1 MSERKAALENPNR
14 TQAVLY
20 LVLTAVLWSTSGL
33 LIKMVNWNPVALA
46 GMRSFFAALLMWAY
60 IKKPKLNRSGWQWGA
75 AAAYAATVILFVVA
89 NKMTTSANAI
99 LLQYTAPIY
108 VVLFARLLLG
118 ERTTGIDWLTIFV
131 VFIGMG
137 LFFKEELAPGAFWG
151 NILAVVSGVTFAL
164 TAVLLRK
171 QKEAKPVESV
181 LLGNIMTALIALPW
195 MCQGPFPDPKGW
207 LTLVFMGLVQI
218 GFSYILYSIAL
229 QHVSAIEG
237 VLVPL
242 IEPILNPVWVL
253 IFTGEKPGV
262 WALLGGAIVLAAVTT
277 RSFLLTMRGLKKRKT
292 KTKAV
297 TLEQQIERERDAER
311 TNSEEPELP
320 PVL

>member
-1 MSERKAALENPNR
+1 MQLRKKGCNKMSEPKAVFEQTNR
-14 TQAVLY
+14 TQAVFY

-33 LIKMVNWNPVALA
+33 MIKMVRWNPVALA
-46 GMRSFFAALLMWAY
+46 GTRSVFAAILMWGY
-60 IKKPKLNRSGWQWGA
+60 TKKPKLNRSGWQWGA
-75 AAAYAATVILFVVA
+75 AAAYAATVILFVTA

-108 VVLFARLLLG
+108 VVFFAWLFLG
-118 ERTTGIDWLTIFV
+118 ERTTRLDWLTIIV
-131 VFIGMG
+131 VFLGMG
-137 LFFKEELAPGAFWG
+137 LFFKEELAPGALWG
-151 NILAVVSGVTFAL
+151 NILAVLSGVTFAL

-181 LLGNIMTALIALPW
+181 LLGNMITVLIALPW
-195 MCQGPFPDPKGW
+195 IFKGPFPDAKGW
-207 LTLVFMGLVQI
+207 LALVFMGFFQI
-218 GFSYILYSIAL
+218 GLSYILYSIAL

-237 VLVPL
+237 VLAPL

-277 RSFLLTMRGLKKRKT
+277 RSLLLIMREQKKRKT
-292 KTKAV
+292 KDKTV
-297 TLEQQIERERDAER
+297 TI
-311 TNSEEPELP
+311 N
-320 PVL
+320 

>member
-1 MSERKAALENPNR
+1 MSEQKTAQKNLNRMQAL
-14 TQAVLY
+14 LY

-33 LIKMVNWNPVALA
+33 LIKMVNCNPIALA
-46 GMRSFFAALLMWAY
+46 GIRSFFAAILMWGY
-60 IKKPKLNRSGWQWGA
+60 VKKPKLNRSGWQWGA
-75 AAAYAATVILFVVA
+75 AAAYAATVILFVLA

-108 VVLFARLLLG
+108 VVLFARVFLG
-118 ERTTGIDWLTIFV
+118 ERTNRIDWVTIIV
-131 VFIGMG
+131 VFLGMG

-151 NILAVVSGVTFAL
+151 NVVAVLSGIAFAL

-171 QKEAKPVESV
+171 QKGAQPVESV
-181 LLGNIMTALIALPW
+181 LLGNMITAVFAIPWLFQGSLP
-195 MCQGPFPDPKGW
+195 DAKGW
-207 LTLVFMGLVQI
+207 LVLIFMGLFQI
-218 GFSYILYSIAL
+218 GLSYILYSIAL

-262 WALLGGAIVLAAVTT
+262 WALLGGVIVLAAVTT
-277 RSFLLTMRGLKKRKT
+277 RSLLLTVRGLKYKKNNHQDG
-292 KTKAV
+292 KGK
-297 TLEQQIERERDAER
+297 
-311 TNSEEPELP
+311 
-320 PVL
+320 